1 MSTLSGTARTLTRS
15 QNPCNTAPQ
24 LIISLPEFTAHML
37 YAPVVSIRLN
47 FWTLRPAQNGADDLA
62 VDIGE
67 AEVAA
72 AIAESKLL
80 VIEAE

>member
-1 MSTLSGTARTLTRS
+1 MSTLSGTARTLTGS
-15 QNPCNTAPQ
+15 QNPCP

-47 FWTLRPAQNGADDLA
+47 FWRLRPAQNGADDLA

-72 AIAESKLL
+72 AITESKLL